1 MSLEVVKGPMFA
13 GKTTTYINRV
23 NARVLAGCTRLVLIK
38 HAFDTRY
45 DAKTGGKSLV
55 HSHDGITLNYHTL
68 AVKHVSDALP
78 GIESILDP
86 QHGGYIAFDEGQ
98 FFVGLKEFVITIRSR
113 YPLVDILV
121 AGLDMDF
128 RAQPFGDIPELF
140 NIADTKTQLRAR
152 CSCGSADA
160 EYTHRKIHTNGT
172 VLVGGADIYE
182 PLCAKCYDTA
192 TAVPPSAT
200 VDG

>member
-1 MSLEVVKGPMFA
+1 MFA

-23 NARVLAGCTRLVLIK
+23 NARVMTGCTRLILIK

-55 HSHDGITLNYHTL
+55 HSHDGLTLNYHTL
-68 AVKHVSDALP
+68 AVAQVSDALP
-78 GIESILDP
+78 AIETILDP

-98 FFVGLKEFVITIRSR
+98 FFTGLKEFIMTIRSR

-128 RAQPFGDIPELF
+128 RAQPFGDMPALF
-140 NIADTKTQLRAR
+140 AVANIKTQLRAR
-152 CSCGSADA
+152 CSCGSDDA
-160 EYTHRKIHTNGT
+160 EYTHRKIHTSGT
-172 VLVGGADIYE
+172 VLVGGADVYE
-182 PLCAKCYDTA
+182 PLCGKCYDTA
-192 TAVPPSAT
+192 TSVAPSTT
-200 VDG
+200 VDS